1 MTKKIFPGQKFFVRV
16 FLTDLQK
23 VRGGVAVLFETLTDY
38 FHRTRFGE
46 LISTMGLEDVLEIIL
61 VAMIFYKAYRM
72 LEGTR
77 AITLVKGI
85 FILSVFYTIC
95 RVLDLSLLSWMFERI
110 VAWSFVTIP
119 ILFQP
124 ELRRALERIGEGE
137 LFFHA
142 HGTLNEEEAKIV
154 TEELIDALMK
164 LSETKTGA
172 LIVVEQKMQLNDI
185 GSTGVQIDAKITTE
199 FLLNVF
205 IVNTPLHDG
214 AAIIRGKRLLSA
226 GCVLPLTYR
235 RDLSKEFGTRHR
247 AAIGLSEQC
256 DALILVVSEETGI
269 ISVAQNGK
277 LRRNL
282 NAEKLKKILLPAFV
296 KTSAE
301 GEFLKMIAKILGGK
315 KR

>member
-23 VRGGVAVLFETLTDY
+23 VRGGVAVPFETLTDY

-124 ELRRALERIGEGE
+124 ELRRALERIGEG
-137 LFFHA
+137 
-142 HGTLNEEEAKIV
+142 
-154 TEELIDALMK
+154 
-164 LSETKTGA
+164 
-172 LIVVEQKMQLNDI
+172 
-185 GSTGVQIDAKITTE
+185 
-199 FLLNVF
+199 
-205 IVNTPLHDG
+205 
-214 AAIIRGKRLLSA
+214 
-226 GCVLPLTYR
+226 
-235 RDLSKEFGTRHR
+235 
-247 AAIGLSEQC
+247 
-256 DALILVVSEETGI
+256 
-269 ISVAQNGK
+269 
-277 LRRNL
+277 
-282 NAEKLKKILLPAFV
+282 
-296 KTSAE
+296 
-301 GEFLKMIAKILGGK
+301 
-315 KR
+315 

>member
-1 MTKKIFPGQKFFVRV
+1 MP
-16 FLTDLQK
+16 
-23 VRGGVAVLFETLTDY
+23 FETLAEE

-46 LISTMGLEDVLEIIL
+46 LISTMGLQDVLEIIL
-61 VAMIFYKAYRM
+61 VAIIFYKAYRM
-72 LEGTR
+72 VEGTR

-85 FILSVFYTIC
+85 FVLSVFYTIC
-95 RVLDLSLLSWMFERI
+95 RLLDLSLLSWMFERF
-110 VAWSFVTIP
+110 VTWSFVTIP

-137 LFFHA
+137 FFFHA
-142 HGTLNEEEAKIV
+142 HGTLNEEDAKKV
-154 TEELIDALMK
+154 VEELSDAAIK
-164 LSETKTGA
+164 LSESKTGA
-172 LIVVEQKMQLNDI
+172 LIVIEQKMQLDDI
-185 GSTGVQIDAKITTE
+185 GASGVQIDAKITTE

-256 DALILVVSEETGI
+256 DALILVVSEETGT
-269 ISVAQNGK
+269 ISIAQNGK
-277 LRRNL
+277 LRRGFNK
-282 NAEKLKKILLPAFV
+282 EKLKRILLPAFI

-301 GEFLKMIAKILGGK
+301 GELFKFLFQKFGGEK
-315 KR
+315 NKR